1 MTKFYSTNLTISPE
15 WTRFVQFENSRAQD
29 EADAEI
35 ADLREEVSLQLLRE
49 DAGLERSDL
58 D

>member
-35 ADLREEVSLQLLRE
+35 ADLRTELSIADLR
-49 DAGLERSDL
+49 DYAERSDL